1 MHSRLALIIA
11 TRYSESRCQFS
22 NPPSKTERSRNGSDS
37 TAAAA
42 PHLIRENPVMEY
54 QLQQYRLLLPLSFNL
69 TFGLFSRWLW
79 ATYFRLVRDGAAK
92 ELSSAARAEVNARQN
107 ELHAISSGS
116 KPVLTWLSRDAIT
129 ACRECMGGHGFSSFA
144 RIGQIK
150 REAEPSVT
158 YEGENHVLI
167 QQTAKF
173 VADAYRKIQQAKQ
186 QQQQQQAAGDNGADQ
201 PKRKKVVRLTPS
213 PLGSLSFLSREDLSV
228 DSALSDSVLG
238 GDDESGEQL
247 LRDPEA
253 LLRILQWRVVY
264 LLQESGMVIMTKL
277 ADMDG
282 FQASGDTTRHHI
294 DGDARF
300 FLSHLIGKQLLT
312 ACSSDLFF
320 CYSFP
325 FQLESKPSVLLSRSG
340 QSLLARHYAPRGTGP
355 NQFEQ
360 RQRRCDRCFVG
371 VVCCCVC

>member
-1 MHSRLALIIA
+1 
-11 TRYSESRCQFS
+11 
-22 NPPSKTERSRNGSDS
+22 
-37 TAAAA
+37 
-42 PHLIRENPVMEY
+42 MEY

-92 ELSSAARAEVNARQN
+92 ELSSVARAEVNARQN

-186 QQQQQQAAGDNGADQ
+186 QQQQSAGDSSADQ
-201 PKRKKVVRLTPS
+201 PKRKKAVRLTPS

-228 DSALSDSVLG
+228 DSQLSESVLG

-247 LRDPEA
+247 LRDPDA
-253 LLRILQWRVVY
+253 LMRILQWRVIY

-282 FQASGDTTRHHI
+282 FQA
-294 DGDARF
+294 
-300 FLSHLIGKQLLT
+300 
-312 ACSSDLFF
+312 
-320 CYSFP
+320 
-325 FQLESKPSVLLSRSG
+325 
-340 QSLLARHYAPRGTGP
+340 
-355 NQFEQ
+355 
-360 RQRRCDRCFVG
+360 
-371 VVCCCVC
+371 